1 MSALSTKPTKMPE
14 KFPNSANVI
23 FYNVLDLQY
32 LIMIDDFQ
40 KHKSNKGKITFYFQH
55 QLFIHE
61 SQ

>member
-14 KFPNSANVI
+14 KFPNSANVN
-23 FYNVLDLQY
+23 FYNVL
-32 LIMIDDFQ
+32 DFQ